1 MDSRMEQAD
10 LLDATEGSLVEFLRA
25 DERDLAR
32 TALADLPIARSG
44 FMRSNSTLRGL
55 GDRWN
60 MHRSGR
66 FGWHRS
72 WKGKD
77 RFQDIANL
85 AWPAT
90 ASVLRWNGASYRVPR
105 YAAYRVIAS
114 EVLRALR
121 QRASAAACFHVA
133 FNPLVALIAASRMP
147 HLLVEIA
154 AFSRLGLLEINRF
167 LELQLLPSY
176 VLDFVPQPVLGPSA
190 HRAIRM
196 LDSAATTPHADRLTV
211 HIHDLCAHSESPGLV
226 PADRAGGPRL
236 VIAPRDLM
244 RRSSDHR
251 TLFELDGRDFCL
263 ACSD

>member
-1 MDSRMEQAD
+1 MEQVD
-10 LLDATEGSLVEFLRA
+10 LLDVTEGSLVAFLRA
-25 DERDLAR
+25 DERDLAC
-32 TALADLPIARSG
+32 TVLPDLPIARSK

-85 AWPAT
+85 AWPA
-90 ASVLRWNGASYRVPR
+90 ADLVLRWNGATYRVPR

-114 EVLRALR
+114 EVLQVLR
-121 QRASAAACFHVA
+121 QRATSAACFHVA

-154 AFSRLGLLEINRF
+154 AFTRFGFIEISRF

-196 LDSAATTPHADRLTV
+196 LDSAATTPRQDRLTV
-211 HIHDLCAHSESPGLV
+211 HIHDLCAHSESPDLV
-226 PADRAGGPRL
+226 PAGRAGGP
-236 VIAPRDLM
+236 A
-244 RRSSDHR
+244 S
-251 TLFELDGRDFCL
+251 
-263 ACSD
+263 